1 MKKVYFTSGT
11 CCQAFEIETEDGV
24 IKEVRF
30 HGGCNGNLQGICSL
44 IRGMKVED
52 IANVATFLA
61 SDMSSY
67 VSGQVIQVDG
77 GMNM

>member
-1 MKKVYFTSGT
+1 MK
-11 CCQAFEIETEDGV
+11 AIPL
-24 IKEVRF
+24 RR
-30 HGGCNGNLQGICSL
+30 GGQT
-44 IRGMKVED
+44 ED

-67 VSGQVIQVDG
+67 VTGQVIQVDG